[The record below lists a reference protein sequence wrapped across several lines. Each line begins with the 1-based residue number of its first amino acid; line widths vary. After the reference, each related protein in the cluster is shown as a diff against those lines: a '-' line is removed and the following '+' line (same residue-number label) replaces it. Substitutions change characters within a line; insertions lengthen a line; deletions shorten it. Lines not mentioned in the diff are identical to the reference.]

1 MRRKLM
7 LLSALTCLSGGW
19 ALLGPAEAQ
28 GPTYPSCEALVDTS
42 CAGPNP
48 AYQRCTRESGVTD
61 ILYCA
66 PWNLSWVW
74 A

>member
-1 MRRKLM
+1 MRKQLM

-28 GPTYPSCEALVDTS
+28 RRYPSCEALVGTS
-42 CAGPNP
+42 CRAS
-48 AYQRCTRESGVTD
+48 YQPCTNEYGGSDV
-61 ILYCA
+61 LYCS
-66 PWNLSWVW
+66 PDWGFTWVY

>member
-1 MRRKLM
+1 MRKKLM

-28 GPTYPSCEALVDTS
+28 GRRYPSCEALVNTS
-42 CAGPNP
+42 CVGANP
-48 AYQRCTRESGVTD
+48 AYQRCTRESGATD
-61 ILYCA
+61 ILYCH
-66 PWNLSWVW
+66 LDSGYWVW

>member
-1 MRRKLM
+1 MRNKLM

-28 GPTYPSCEALVDTS
+28 SRYPSCEALVTTS
-42 CAGPNP
+42 CAGNNP
-48 AYQRCTRESGVTD
+48 AYQRCTRDSGVMD
-61 ILYCA
+61 FLYCDPTA
-66 PWNLSWVW
+66 FYTWVW

>member
-1 MRRKLM
+1 MRKKLM
-7 LLSALTCLSGGW
+7 LLSALTCLTGGW

-28 GPTYPSCEALVDTS
+28 RRYPSCEALVNTS

-48 AYQRCTRESGVTD
+48 AYQRCTRESGATD
-61 ILYCA
+61 ILYC
-66 PWNLSWVW
+66 WNDWWVW